1 MSLPQISP
9 LEHLGNRPFSFYPPI
24 LNIEHNEWVFRRS
37 TWSEVMVV
45 NTKSNAE
52 LWVSR
57 RFLGEVSRI
66 EEPVMIVGLLKELE
80 YRAGQVMPHE
90 RRVIEMPRAV
100 NDGYRAPVS
109 PAADEPVPGA
119 PAPVVGIRLESGAE
133 SRIGRLIGAVLVL
146 GIVACVL
153 LVGFFRGSRDGSRV
167 VYSPV
172 IQNELG
178 LGADDDYFAVVR
190 KLGEPAVDH
199 WKSDKGEIQ
208 YRILGYPSQGISVI
222 LMGEDRN
229 KAKYIGALDKDW
241 KPVSSV
247 SLPGGRNTVAMLRS
261 IPRF

>member
-1 MSLPQISP
+1 MGQ
-9 LEHLGNRPFSFYPPI
+9 RPFAFYPAI
-24 LNIEHNEWVFRRS
+24 LNIEHNEWVFRKS
-37 TWSEVMVV
+37 TWSEVLVV
-45 NTKSNAE
+45 NTKTNSE
-52 LWVSR
+52 LWVPR

-80 YRAGQVMPHE
+80 YKAGQVMPHE

-100 NDGYRAPVS
+100 NDGYRS
-109 PAADEPVPGA
+109 PAMDTEPMAPA
-119 PAPVVGIRLESGAE
+119 PAPVVGIRLESGTE

-153 LVGFFRGSRDGSRV
+153 LVGFFRGSRDGTRV

-178 LGADDDYFAVVR
+178 LTGDDDYFAVVR

-199 WKSDKGEIQ
+199 WKSDTGAMQ
-208 YRILGYPSQGISVI
+208 YRILGYPSQGLSVI
-222 LMGEDRN
+222 LMGDDRN

-241 KPVSSV
+241 KPVHSV
-247 SLPGGRNTVAMLRS
+247 SLPGGRNTLAMLRS
-261 IPRF
+261 IPKF

>member
-1 MSLPQISP
+1 MSVPPIPPPIEQ
-9 LEHLGNRPFSFYPPI
+9 LGQRPFAFYPAI

-37 TWSEVMVV
+37 TWSEILVV

-52 LWVSR
+52 LWVPR
-57 RFLGEVSRI
+57 RYLGEVSRI

-100 NDGYRAPVS
+100 NEGYRPTSAP
-109 PAADEPVPGA
+109 EPPPPA

-153 LVGFFRGSRDGSRV
+153 LVGLFRGARDGSRV
-167 VYSPV
+167 IYSPV

-178 LGADDDYFAVVR
+178 LTADDDYYAVVR
-190 KLGEPAVDH
+190 KLGQPAVDH
-199 WKSDKGEIQ
+199 WKSEMGEIQ
-208 YRILGYPSQGISVI
+208 YRILGYPSQGVSII

-229 KAKYIGALDKDW
+229 KAKYIGALDKNW
-241 KPVSSV
+241 KPVHSV
-247 SLPGGRNTVAMLRS
+247 SLPGGRNTMAMLRS
-261 IPRF
+261 IPKF